1 MSSESLKLVT
11 LTRDEISNR
20 LAKGI
25 GIPKLHASN
34 ILDVTLNEMIE
45 SIVNDGELKLSAF
58 GSFSVRHKEDRVG
71 RNPKT
76 GIEVRITPRKTV
88 SFKASDCLKNK
99 VSDVWKTTQQ
109 NKPTLS
115 QVEST
120 YKKVS

>member
-34 ILDVTLNEMIE
+34 ILDTTLNEMIE
-45 SIVNDGELKLSAF
+45 SIVKDGELKLSAF
-58 GSFSVRHKEDRVG
+58 GSFSVRQKNDRVG

-99 VSDVWKTTQQ
+99 VIDVWKTMQQ
-109 NKPTLS
+109 NKPVS
-115 QVEST
+115 DQVETT
-120 YKKVS
+120 YKKVG